1 MSETTFELVQPS
13 AVQALERAAVDAQ
26 IATARAYP
34 RDLLQ
39 FKKRS
44 LAMATLDLE
53 TAKSC
58 IYQRPVGK
66 DENGRPKIAEGESIR
81 MAEIVAAS
89 FGNLRVGARVIE
101 QTPTFVRAEGV
112 AHDLESNY
120 AGKSEVVESTVDR
133 KGRPYSERQR
143 TVVAKAALA
152 KAYRD
157 AIFKVV
163 PRSMCKFIRTAAEQ
177 IVRKEDLPLDERR
190 KKLAAWAKAEGLAES
205 RICAAFGVKAISEL
219 QLDHFVELV
228 GIWTAIK
235 EGDTNIDEAFPDQG
249 PPPPTPPGQPPPPPT
264 AAAPAP
270 SPDEKAEADAGL
282 APTQQQTATAT
293 ATENL
298 GISLGDFLSRNGID
312 WETFQAYGRK
322 QGWKAPWDNVDGFEA
337 LGVAAMEATEGFWT
351 VRERIAKQIGKA
363 RAEGRV

>member
-249 PPPPTPPGQPPPPPT
+249 PPPPTPPGQPPPTTQPS
-264 AAAPAP
+264 PAP
-270 SPDEKAEADAGL
+270 NLDEKVEADAGL
-282 APTQQQTATAT
+282 APEQSPQSAP
-293 ATENL
+293 EPSGNV
-298 GISLGDFLSRNGID
+298 GSRLGDYMQAAGID
-312 WETFQAYGRK
+312 WETFQSYGRK
-322 QGWKAPWDNVDGFEA
+322 QGWKAPWDNVDGFES

-351 VRERIAKQIGKA
+351 IRERIAKQIGKA